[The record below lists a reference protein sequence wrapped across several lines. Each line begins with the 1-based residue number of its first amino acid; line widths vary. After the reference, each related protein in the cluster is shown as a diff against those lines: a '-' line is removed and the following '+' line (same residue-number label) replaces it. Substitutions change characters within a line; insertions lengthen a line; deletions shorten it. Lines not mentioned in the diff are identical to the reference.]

1 MKNNIYKIILLLN
14 FFLISLNANGQ
25 EQFNFSVTEIE
36 ILENGNK
43 FIGKDRGVITSNDGI
58 EIDADKFEY
67 NKKKNILKASGNVK
81 IIDTTNNYEIY
92 TQNIIYKKN
101 NNFIITNNPS
111 KAIDLINGI
120 EINAEVFKYDVNE
133 NIYNILNNY
142 FGNLSLLSKT
152 GLRKVFNLLKEEVIN
167 NKLIGLI
174 LYGTNI
180 NEQHNRLFGFYTT
193 VQNSKIK
200 LTVKSIC
207 IYLIKDYIGRKNVEA
222 LCEETPNFNI
232 YYKCD

>member
-1 MKNNIYKIILLLN
+1 MTDPKMNEQLEYAA
-14 FFLISLNANGQ
+14 FLHNPWA
-25 EQFNFSVTEIE
+25 
-36 ILENGNK
+36 
-43 FIGKDRGVITSNDGI
+43 
-58 EIDADKFEY
+58 Y
-67 NKKKNILKASGNVK
+67 
-81 IIDTTNNYEIY
+81 
-92 TQNIIYKKN
+92 
-101 NNFIITNNPS
+101 PS
-111 KAIDLINGI
+111 KKEKAAVCCFTRKQRFI
-120 EINAEVFKYDVNE
+120 EGYDVNE

-207 IYLIKDYIGRKNVEA
+207 IYLIKDYIGRKNVET

-232 YYKCD
+232 YYKCDEN